1 MIINNLPI
9 FNNNL
14 TLIMKVFNKYL
25 VTGKDIIIIDN
36 RKYVF
41 NPEESDLINKLY
53 VNKF

>member
-1 MIINNLPI
+1 
-9 FNNNL
+9 
-14 TLIMKVFNKYL
+14 MKVFNKYL

-53 VNKF
+53 VNKFWIGADKISSANA